1 MASIFIVG
9 GTGVGHESF
18 SAEKVRDPASSASA
32 DSGFRPHAQYTH
44 IVLLPVGRTKKKK
57 KKKTKNKK
65 KNKQKNKKTKKNH
78 PQKKQTTPPPK

>member
-1 MASIFIVG
+1 MLTAVSSQEVSMASIFIVG

-44 IVLLPVGRTKKKK
+44 IVLLPVGGTGVEPVNLPHVKRTLY
-57 KKKTKNKK
+57 
-65 KNKQKNKKTKKNH
+65 QLS
-78 PQKKQTTPPPK
+78 